1 MHVSLG
7 KQTMEGS
14 INLHY
19 SCCTLEAKSFIG
31 RREHE
36 LNKPGL
42 NAKQTVR
49 LIQPTEIY
57 KLLHSCAS
65 NSYFRLVS
73 YIKF

>member
-42 NAKQTVR
+42 NTKQTVR
-49 LIQPTEIY
+49 FIQRIERY
-57 KLLHSCAS
+57 KLLHLCAS
-65 NSYFRLVS
+65 DSYFCFVPN
-73 YIKF
+73 IKF